1 MGELATRLLLADVTI
16 RCPSLP
22 CGEIEHHNSLLV
34 AFRCLLGGRSG
45 ENVKNVSNQKLRGS
59 RLCRYTFRRLR
70 LAPGESMPWHRDPY
84 HRTLV
89 ILGVDAH
96 AIKYRDL
103 SECLT
108 LQPRQ
113 LDLDERTARVHGR
126 VHVGAQPCEEI
137 AVFKSSWIGEDRR
150 GGCPG
155 RLRVYRFGVAGG
167 TA

>member
-16 RCPSLP
+16 RSPSLP
-22 CGEIEHHNSLLV
+22 CGELSTTIHCSLLSV
-34 AFRCLLGGRSG
+34 AWTRGRSG

-113 LDLDERTARVHGR
+113 LDLDERKARVHGR

-137 AVFKSSWIGEDRR
+137 GAFKSSWIGEDVVLV
-150 GGCPG
+150 GCG
-155 RLRVYRFGVAGG
+155 FIDLG
-167 TA
+167 